1 MRKYFH
7 YWLAILLFLVYFF
20 TYQDI
25 LSHVI
30 YYHEQHQL
38 FLYTADYFQHH
49 DLLSYMTAFW
59 IQFFYYPV
67 LGSALMAFILTAIY
81 LLTWWILKTII
92 HREDILRLSLLPSL
106 ALYLWTAS
114 LEHTLKPL
122 IAFFLLLVAIAL
134 AVRLLWKRQ
143 DGRNFDFSKKKFAWI
158 TAVVLAIYTSGA
170 VFGFLHSFS
179 VSEFRMVKAEQA
191 MDHKDWDQV
200 LKHTDHYLAY
210 RQKNN
215 PLMFYFR
222 NIALYHKGM
231 LLDHIFDYP
240 PVMGVNA
247 LYFPWR
253 GKSRECEY
261 GHYLL
266 EELGCINDAQHW
278 EFETMVIGG
287 ETAPRLINLAKYA
300 IMNGRKAVAEHFI
313 LRLRQSLFYRKEAEK
328 LQSYLALGRVPGMKA
343 PLARIKENKANFIN
357 ILNIGPNLQYLLK
370 HDPHNKMAY
379 EYLMCDLL
387 LSNNLQRFIQNLPTY
402 TQFGYATM
410 PKIVEEALLI
420 AELGGLDTKG
430 IKVSG
435 ETRQRFDTY
444 YQQISQGIG
453 IGKEYSN
460 TYWYYINYISPYG
473 NKIKK

>member
-7 YWLAILLFLVYFF
+7 YWLAPLLFLVYFF

-38 FLYTADYFQHH
+38 FLYTADYFQHQ
-49 DLLSYMTAFW
+49 DLLSYITAFW

-67 LGSALMAFILTAIY
+67 LGSALISFILTAIY
-81 LLTWWILKTII
+81 LLAWWILKTVI
-92 HREDILRLSLLPSL
+92 HREDILRLSLIPSL
-106 ALYLWTAS
+106 AIYLWTAS

-122 IAFFLLLVAIAL
+122 FAVFLLLIVLAL
-134 AVRLLWKRQ
+134 VVLLLWKRH
-143 DGRNFDFSKKKFAWI
+143 DCCTFDFGKKRFAWV
-158 TAVVLAIYTSGA
+158 TTVVLVIYTLGTMY
-170 VFGFLHSFS
+170 GFLHSFS

-191 MDHKDWDQV
+191 MDNKDWNQV
-200 LKHTDHYLAY
+200 LKHTEHYLTY
-210 RQKNN
+210 RKKNN
-215 PLMFYFR
+215 PLIFYFR
-222 NIALYHKGM
+222 NIALYQKGM
-231 LLDHIFDYP
+231 LLEHLFDYP
-240 PVMGVNA
+240 PVMGVNS

-266 EELGCINDAQHW
+266 EGLGCINDAQHW
-278 EFETMVIGG
+278 EFEAMVIGG

-300 IMNGRKAVAEHFI
+300 ILNGRKAVAEHFI
-313 LRLRQSLFYRKEAEK
+313 LRLRQSLFYGEEAER
-328 LQSYLALGRVPGMKA
+328 LQNYLAIGRVPEMKA
-343 PLARIKENKANFIN
+343 PLAKVKERKANFIN
-357 ILNIGPNLQYLLK
+357 ILNIGPNLQFLLQ
-370 HDPHNKMAY
+370 HDPHNQMAY

-387 LSNNLQRFIQNLPTY
+387 LSNDLQRFMKNLPAY
-402 TQFGYATM
+402 TRFYTKM
-410 PKIVEEALLI
+410 PRIFEEALLV
-420 AELGGLDTKG
+420 AELGGLDTKEM
-430 IKVSG
+430 KVSE
-435 ETRQRFDTY
+435 ETQQRFDAY
-444 YQQISQGIG
+444 YQQMNQGSG